1 MHDTDISPSEDIQQ
15 HESANSIVDLLG
27 IFFHG
32 DAGENHLEEY
42 TNQDVEVEI
51 TDYTFALAYIAVEY
65 HLADELIDQS
75 VTYNTAEGV
84 LQLPNELLF
93 SDAPLRAPPALV

>member
-1 MHDTDISPSEDIQQ
+1 MHDTDISLNADVQQ

-32 DAGENHLEEY
+32 DTGENHLEEY
-42 TNQDVEVEI
+42 TNQDVEF
-51 TDYTFALAYIAVEY
+51 TDYTFALAYIAIEY
-65 HLADELIDQS
+65 HLADDFIDQS

-84 LQLPNELLF
+84 LRLPNELLF
-93 SDAPLRAPPALV
+93 SDAPLRAPPVLV